1 MPNELGLPDTHT
13 HTLIGTHIH
22 KLGGAHTEG
31 HTHTLSGT
39 QTWRYTHTHSWPHNV
54 AVHTHTHTWGHTH
67 TRAELSLSGGEL
79 VLSKH
84 QPCQRGTWPRAG
96 ALPCRSMAGLTVPRR
111 NAVVRRVWRHRCS
124 ALGEV
129 MAVWERSSPPGQAAY
144 TMPLPLTHF

>member
-1 MPNELGLPDTHT
+1 MPNELGLPDT

-31 HTHTLSGT
+31 HTHTHSAVHKLGGT
-39 QTWRYTHTHSWPHNV
+39 
-54 AVHTHTHTWGHTH
+54 HTHTHGHTVWLYTHTQTWGHTH
-67 TRAELSLSGGEL
+67 TRAELSLCGGEL

-84 QPCQRGTWPRAG
+84 QPCQRGTWPGAG
-96 ALPCRSMAGLTVPRR
+96 APPCRSMAGLPVPRR
-111 NAVVRRVWRHRCS
+111 NAVVRRVRRRRCS